1 MKLKVYQIQ
10 HDTDHRNL
18 LFMNYERAMANGGVK
33 PEEYKCVFNG
43 YITAYNLEDLFTICN
58 RPYERPPTSSRA

>member
-33 PEEYKCVFNG
+33 PEEY
-43 YITAYNLEDLFTICN
+43 AALLEEAKKL
-58 RPYERPPTSSRA
+58 